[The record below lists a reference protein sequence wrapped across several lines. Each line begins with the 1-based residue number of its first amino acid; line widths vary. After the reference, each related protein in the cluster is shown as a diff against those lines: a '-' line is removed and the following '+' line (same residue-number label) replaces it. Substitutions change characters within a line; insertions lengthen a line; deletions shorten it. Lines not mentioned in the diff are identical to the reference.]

1 MQPMFL
7 AVTREYWKNKL
18 IFTVCFQFFLVTLLF
33 DVISYIETDS
43 SGLPSCF
50 LKPKPNYNK
59 NLDEKFYLLLPFYC
73 FNPELLGLIYST

>member
-1 MQPMFL
+1 M
-7 AVTREYWKNKL
+7 
-18 IFTVCFQFFLVTLLF
+18 TLLF

-59 NLDEKFYLLLPFYC
+59 NLDEKFYLLYQVRLEYERSVSTYFLRQTSSPKRATVSLAC
-73 FNPELLGLIYST
+73 FILS